1 MEMEIIVIY
10 FRETCVTVCPL
21 VAGWLGLFLLLLLLL
36 FLLLEYAY

>member
-21 VAGWLGLFLLLLLLL
+21 VAGWLGLFLLLLL